1 MTSVVGIF
9 DKKKTETKEQEEK
22 NKEGWEE
29 YKADL
34 LKHLSEEMEKE
45 GVGVFVISYKLPED
59 DGSEVPELG
68 INGMFP
74 VTPVKAAALVYFLK
88 RFLDS
93 KLG

>member
-1 MTSVVGIF
+1 LGYSHSLSAGLYQEGDGGMTSVVGIF

-45 GVGVFVISYKLPED
+45 GVHVLR
-59 DGSEVPELG
+59 
-68 INGMFP
+68 
-74 VTPVKAAALVYFLK
+74 VYGFDVVLITT
-88 RFLDS
+88 
-93 KLG
+93 